1 MSPLLYCVVTV
12 QVTEM
17 PATVAA
23 LIVPLSTEV
32 TVITI
37 SLAGLNPPSAVP
49 AMLNVF
55 PSANPDPPFAIAREY
70 AVPCLVMLNVALD
83 PEPVTVV
90 AATAENT

>member
-1 MSPLLYCVVTV
+1 MSPLLYCVVAV
-12 QVTEM
+12 QVTEI

-23 LIVPLSTEV
+23 LITPVSCDV

-37 SLAGLNPPSAVP
+37 SLAGLSPPSAVP
-49 AMLNVF
+49 AMLNVS
-55 PSANPDPPFAIAREY
+55 PSANPEPPLAIAREY